1 MSQTE
6 AVAESIAKLSVLS
19 PNALAHRLGISV
31 ERLHDIADRAD
42 AFYRP
47 FDTTPRQRPFQK
59 TPSRKSRHIDCPE
72 GEIKAVQRTINR
84 VLLQPIL
91 LPTHICGAVRS
102 RSILDNAS
110 RHLGASTLVTIDIR
124 KCFPSISNKQIYYT
138 WADALGCSARVA
150 ALLTRLTTFE
160 RHLPQGAPTSP
171 SLANIFIWSVDAPI
185 RAECA
190 RLGVAYSTWIDDLAF
205 SGDRSRE
212 IIQFAIRVLAS
223 HNLAVSRGKI
233 KVMGPRATKLLTG
246 TRLGRDRV
254 RVPAELKSR
263 VRSGL
268 HKFALRE
275 PLPCSVEEY
284 LRSLDAQMKHIQRLC
299 SDDVRS
305 FADFSAFAAKSNEEP
320 SVKRL
325 EERAP

>member
-6 AVAESIAKLSVLS
+6 AVADCITKLRILS
-19 PNALAHRLGISV
+19 PNALAHRLGLSV
-31 ERLHDIADRAD
+31 EKLRDIAARAD

-47 FDTTPRQRPFQK
+47 FDTTSRQRPFQK
-59 TPSRKSRHIDCPE
+59 KPPRKARHIDCPE
-72 GEIKAVQRTINR
+72 GELKAVQRIINR
-84 VLLQPIL
+84 LLLQPIL
-91 LPTHICGAVRS
+91 FPPHVCGAVPS

-124 KCFPSISNKQIYYT
+124 KCFPSISNKQIYHT

-171 SLANIFIWSVDAPI
+171 SLANVFIWSIDGPI

-190 RLGVAYSTWIDDLAF
+190 RLGIAYSTWIDDLAF

-212 IIQFAIRVLAS
+212 IIQFAIKLLAS
-223 HNLAVSRGKI
+223 HKLAVSRGKI

-246 TRLGRDRV
+246 TRLGRDRI
-254 RVPAELKSR
+254 RAPKDLKSR

-268 HKFALRE
+268 HKFELRQ
-275 PLPCSVEEY
+275 PLPRSVEQY
-284 LRSLDAQMKHIQRLC
+284 LRSLGAQMKHIQRLC
-299 SDDVRS
+299 PADVRS
-305 FADFSAFAAKSNEEP
+305 FASFSAFAAKSPEEP
-320 SVKRL
+320 PPAT
-325 EERAP
+325 EETS